1 MKIYLLIISSA
12 NAAAAAASMNNSA
25 GQTASKSNN
34 AAILSLLNSSP
45 ANLTQQKNQSRRI
58 SLNAAS
64 IPQRV
69 LGHGNVITVP
79 STTGQVYSFIIKS
92 LFYYLLYIFLINLA

>member
-1 MKIYLLIISSA
+1 
-12 NAAAAAASMNNSA
+12 MNNTVA
-25 GQTASKSNN
+25 QTATKSNN

-45 ANLTQQKNQSRRI
+45 ANLTQQKTQQRRI

-64 IPQRV
+64 LPQRV

-79 STTGQVYSFIIKS
+79 STTGQVSYRIMQFRYLELVKS
-92 LFYYLLYIFLINLA
+92 

>member
-1 MKIYLLIISSA
+1 MK
-12 NAAAAAASMNNSA
+12 NSA
-25 GQTASKSNN
+25 AQTAPKSSN

-58 SLNAAS
+58 PLNAAS

-79 STTGQVYSFIIKS
+79 STTGQVRNNISIALWNCICYK
-92 LFYYLLYIFLINLA
+92 